1 MFRARA
7 RASQLACPLCGRF
20 VSLSRF
26 DPSGFDNDIYAVN
39 MVGLGRGKGFAVG
52 PSFSVLNDVT
62 ITGAI
67 ASRCH
72 IILGLIEER
81 KIPSGGETSVLRAEV
96 EMWKGEAMRERRSSE
111 DLTVNVM
118 EQEEQAMLW
127 RKEASSLRRE
137 SEENAARLAGF
148 EDEARRWRRVVAGL
162 KAEVKR
168 LDSELNS
175 REDNV
180 DDEDEML
187 AVEEM
192 QKILDRINIS
202 ANSDFEYLTD
212 AVDFLLEAG

>member
-1 MFRARA
+1 M
-7 RASQLACPLCGRF
+7 SQLACPLCGRY

-67 ASRCH
+67 ASRCR
-72 IILGLIEER
+72 IILGLIEGR
-81 KIPSGGETSVLRAEV
+81 KIPSGGEMSVLRAEV
-96 EMWKGEAMRERRSSE
+96 DRWKDEATRERRSSE
-111 DLTVNVM
+111 GLTIKLV
-118 EQEEQAMLW
+118 EQEEQAMFW

-137 SEENAARLAGF
+137 SEEYAARLAGF
-148 EDEARRWRRVVAGL
+148 EDETRKWTNMVAGL
-162 KAEVKR
+162 RAEVER
-168 LDSELNS
+168 LESQLNG
-175 REDNV
+175 RDDDV

-192 QKILDRINIS
+192 QMILDRINAS
-202 ANSDFEYLTD
+202 ANSDFEYLSD

>member
-1 MFRARA
+1 M
-7 RASQLACPLCGRF
+7 SQLACPLCGRY

-67 ASRCH
+67 ASRCR
-72 IILGLIEER
+72 IILGLIEGR

-96 EMWKGEAMRERRSSE
+96 EMRKGEAMRERRSSE
-111 DLTVNVM
+111 DLTVKLV
-118 EQEEQAMLW
+118 EQEEQAVFW

-137 SEENAARLAGF
+137 REEYAARLAGF
-148 EDEARRWRRVVAGL
+148 EDEAKKWRSTVAVL
-162 KAEVKR
+162 RAEVKR
-168 LDSELNS
+168 LGSELNS
-175 REDNV
+175 GDDDV
-180 DDEDEML
+180 DDEAEIQ

-192 QKILDRINIS
+192 QEILERINSS
-202 ANSDFEYLTD
+202 ANSDFEYLSH